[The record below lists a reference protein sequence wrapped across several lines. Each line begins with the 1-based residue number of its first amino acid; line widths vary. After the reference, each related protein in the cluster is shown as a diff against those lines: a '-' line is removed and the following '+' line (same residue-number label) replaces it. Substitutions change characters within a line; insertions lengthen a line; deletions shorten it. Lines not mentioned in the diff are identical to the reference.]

1 MGNYRSIQTRAP
13 LCKLIILLLA
23 SNLFEPISTRA
34 MWSNIPHPFELS
46 RMSINRRHNNLLKTS
61 TVAEADRTVTL
72 LELTTLDALHQYTPA
87 TASVA
92 LSNMSR
98 SPMAFT
104 PSKNNRLIRYPSLNH
119 STVGV
124 GRPRVTHIRKKL
136 SSSLTDLLEG
146 GTIMVG
152 ERAG

>member
-1 MGNYRSIQTRAP
+1 
-13 LCKLIILLLA
+13 
-23 SNLFEPISTRA
+23 

-61 TVAEADRTVTL
+61 TVTEADRTVSL
-72 LELTTLDALHQYTPA
+72 LELTTLDARHQYTPA
-87 TASVA
+87 TPSVA

-104 PSKNNRLIRYPSLNH
+104 PSKNGNRLTGTPSMIH

-136 SSSLTDLLEG
+136 SGSLTDLLEG
-146 GTIMVG
+146 GTMMVG
-152 ERAG
+152 ERAGGVK